1 MLGFPMSSRRKSK
14 RRRRLCR
21 ARSPVISSH
30 GDVFSA
36 EIVESLFSRPAHT
49 PTVSGGSESENYRL
63 EEAPRRRSA
72 DREVAKR
79 KPCDS
84 KRSAMTTFIV
94 ADPKNFRQMVQRVTG
109 VRFGGLDEQPSVLEP
124 GGLTE

>member
-49 PTVSGGSESENYRL
+49 PTVYGGSESEIAVSRQ
-63 EEAPRRRSA
+63 RRGGVSPTGR
-72 DREVAKR
+72 VAKQ
-79 KPCDS
+79 K
-84 KRSAMTTFIV
+84 TTRFEAIDDDDV
-94 ADPKNFRQMVQRVTG
+94 YRRGSGEFQADGAAGDRCE
-109 VRFGGLDEQPSVLEP
+109 VRRLG
-124 GGLTE
+124 